1 MKAVSLNETQ
11 PVLYF
16 NKNRRLY
23 GIPFFLFCYFNLVMI
38 IKGSSSDSG
47 PAPHYRVSD
56 FSDID
61 EALDDYCFMHDID
74 RDDIDEVSVLKA
86 ADLFDIDPYD
96 MDEMDLMFLDDEGE
110 LIEDL

>member
-1 MKAVSLNETQ
+1 M
-11 PVLYF
+11 
-16 NKNRRLY
+16 
-23 GIPFFLFCYFNLVMI
+23 GFLFFCFVIFILVMI

-86 ADLFDIDPYD
+86 ADIFDIDPYD
-96 MDEMDLMFLDDEGE
+96 MDEMDLLFLDDDGE